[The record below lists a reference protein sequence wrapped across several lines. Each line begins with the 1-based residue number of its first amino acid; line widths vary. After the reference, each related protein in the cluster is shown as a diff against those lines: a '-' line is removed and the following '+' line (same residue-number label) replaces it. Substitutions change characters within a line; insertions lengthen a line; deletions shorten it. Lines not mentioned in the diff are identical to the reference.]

1 MCSGSDWCSLCR
13 PLAVK
18 KQLGELGRV
27 SEEGER
33 SGSGG
38 KEEAAVR

>member
-1 MCSGSDWCSLCR
+1 M
-13 PLAVK
+13 K

-33 SGSGG
+33 SGSGV